1 MPTTRRIC
9 AYDAKRR
16 KVPEPVLVSL
26 DFGEMTLN

>member
-1 MPTTRRIC
+1 MPTPRPIY
-9 AYDAKRR
+9 AYDAKGR